1 MENLVIMKNQQ
12 AVTSSLQVAENFNK
26 RHSDVLESIKNL
38 VTENSVAKYFFEGT
52 YENRGKNYPLYFMNR
67 DGFTLLAMSFTGKQ
81 ALQFKL
87 KYINA
92 FNQMEAHIKQEL
104 DTSNLSPELQMFNG
118 LFKALAN
125 QELETKRVE
134 SKVDNIANLVQ
145 IDSRDWRKDAVKVL
159 RTIAIKRGGLDQFKE
174 TANESYLLLEN
185 RAKCDL
191 DIRLT
196 NRQRNMI
203 AQGVGRSR
211 VKKFNKLDVIAE
223 DARLI
228 EIYVSV
234 IKDMAIRNNIDF
246 VRSDT

>member
-1 MENLVIMKNQQ
+1 TFI
-12 AVTSSLQVAENFNK
+12 
-26 RHSDVLESIKNL
+26 
-38 VTENSVAKYFFEGT
+38 
-52 YENRGKNYPLYFMNR
+52 
-67 DGFTLLAMSFTGKQ
+67 AMGFTGKR
-81 ALQFKL
+81 ADEFKL
-87 KYINA
+87 QYINA

-246 VRSDT
+246 ARSEN

>member
-12 AVTSSLQVAENFNK
+12 AVTTSLQVAENFNK

-87 KYINA
+87 KYIDA
-92 FNQMEAHIKQEL
+92 FNRMENHIKQEL

-118 LFKALAN
+118 LFQALAN

-246 VRSDT
+246 ARSDN